1 MTYGISFKGDDVKS
15 TGRIFQM
22 DGYIYLSGGNGV
34 TVKVE
39 ASVYHKRMLAWID
52 SRMQLPLV
60 FMGDDG
66 ARCTMT
72 APAGCGEVEVEL
84 ASAGG

>member
-15 TGRIFQM
+15 TGRISQM
-22 DGYIYLSGGNGV
+22 DGYIYLSGGSGV

-39 ASVYHKRMLAWID
+39 ASVYHKRMLAWLEN
-52 SRMQLPLV
+52 RTQVPLV

-72 APAGCGEVEVEL
+72 APAGCDDVVVEL
-84 ASAGG
+84 APAGG